1 MRRAKRP
8 VWFILRREPYYHKIQ
23 YSKTPKFDIAAA
35 VFGVA
40 VGAFVIYLTLA
51 SVGSG
56 GSDMSDLTALVW
68 YSILGFQILRLWLFL
83 QKTSYEGRL
92 PGFKVWLHFTQ
103 EVSASVLYLLTS
115 SFSFRRKN
123 LY

>member
-1 MRRAKRP
+1 MRNFRRP

-40 VGAFVIYLTLA
+40 VGAFVVYLTLA

-56 GSDMSDLTALVW
+56 GADMSDLTVLIW
-68 YSILGFQILRLWLFL
+68 YSILFFQIFRLWLFL
-83 QKTSYEGRL
+83 QKTSYEGRV
-92 PGFKVWLHFTQ
+92 PGAKVWLHFVQ
-103 EVSASVLYLLTS
+103 ELSTAALALLTS
-115 SFSFRRKN
+115 TFAFKRKN